1 MRMRR
6 TALAALG
13 WLLTGAVCVAT
24 LGGRPVIAAEPP
36 QELRIV
42 FIAYEN
48 PTQLVEDVRPV
59 VAYLSKRLGIPV
71 KHFVATDYA
80 GVIEAMRARRAD
92 MGFMGPLQYVLA
104 HQQAGAYPIL
114 GEIYNG
120 KPTYVSR
127 IYVRKGSGI
136 RSLADLRGKT
146 IAFTDPVSSSGYMY
160 PLDLFKHAGLIQ
172 NADSAARFFRRTYFA
187 GGDEQALRAVLN
199 GFADAAGIG
208 QYALTLLPQPD
219 REKLTTIAQT
229 PPMPSHCVVVRKE
242 LNPQTV
248 AKLQAA
254 LFALNQG
261 PNRKLLSKLYNVD
274 GYVKV
279 SHATYADVERVAREY
294 GFAK

>member
-1 MRMRR
+1 MGRKHAPS
-6 TALAALG
+6 ALILASAA
-13 WLLTGAVCVAT
+13 AIAA
-24 LGGRPVIAAEPP
+24 GGVRAGQAAEPTP
-36 QELRIV
+36 RELRIV

-48 PTQLVEDVRPV
+48 PAQLVEDVRPV
-59 VAYLSKRLGIPV
+59 VAYLTKQLGIPV

-114 GEIYNG
+114 GELYNG

-127 IYVRKGSGI
+127 IFVRKESGI
-136 RSLADLRGKT
+136 RTLADLRGKT

-160 PLDLFKHAGLIQ
+160 PLDLFKRAGLVQ
-172 NADSAARFFRRTYFA
+172 SADAANRFFRRIYFA

-208 QYALTLLPQPD
+208 QFAITLLPQAE

-229 PPMPSHCVVVRKE
+229 APMPSHCVVVRKE
-242 LNPQTV
+242 LNPQLV

-254 LFALNQG
+254 LFALNKG
-261 PNRKLLSKLYNVD
+261 PNRKLLAKLYGVD

-279 SHATYADVERVAREY
+279 THATYADVERVAREY
-294 GFAK
+294 GFAR

>member
-1 MRMRR
+1 MSRLRAKV
-6 TALAALG
+6 ALALI
-13 WLLTGAVCVAT
+13 GAGT
-24 LGGRPVIAAEPP
+24 LMIAAPGLKRAIAAEPP
-36 QELRIV
+36 PRELRVV

-59 VAYLSKRLGIPV
+59 VAYLTKQLGIPV

-80 GVIEAMRARRAD
+80 GVVEALRARRAD
-92 MGFMGPLQYVLA
+92 MGFMGPLQYVMA

-114 GEIYNG
+114 GELYNG
-120 KPTYVSR
+120 KPSYVSR
-127 IYVRKGSGI
+127 IYVRKASGI
-136 RSLADLRGKT
+136 QTLADLRGKT
-146 IAFTDPVSSSGYMY
+146 IAFTDPLSSSGYMY
-160 PLDLFKHAGLIQ
+160 PLDLFKRAGLVQ
-172 NADSAARFFRRTYFA
+172 NADSSNRFFRRVYFA

-208 QYALTLLPQPD
+208 QYAITLLPQPE

-229 PPMPSHCVVVRKE
+229 PPMPSHCVVVRKD

-248 AKLQAA
+248 ARLQAA
-254 LFALNQG
+254 LFALNKG
-261 PNRKLLSKLYNVD
+261 PNRKLLAKLYNVD

-279 SHATYADVERVAREY
+279 THATYADVERVAREY

>member
-1 MRMRR
+1 MLVL
-6 TALAALG
+6 AAALG
-13 WLLTGAVCVAT
+13 IAGSLPA
-24 LGGRPVIAAEPP
+24 IAAEAPP
-36 QELRIV
+36 KELRIV

-48 PTQLVEDVRPV
+48 PTQLMEDTRPV
-59 VAYLSKRLGIPV
+59 TAYLSKQLGIPV
-71 KHFVATDYA
+71 RGFVATDYA
-80 GVIEAMRARRAD
+80 GVIEAMRSKRAD

-114 GEIYNG
+114 GELYNR

-136 RSLADLRGKT
+136 QSLADLRGKT
-146 IAFTDPVSSSGYMY
+146 IAFTDPISSSGYMY
-160 PLDLFKHAGLIQ
+160 PLDLFKRAGLIP
-172 NADSAARFFRRTYFA
+172 NAEGANRFFRRVYFA

-208 QYALTLLPQPD
+208 QYAITLLPQPE

-248 AKLQAA
+248 AKLQSA
-254 LFALNQG
+254 LLALDKG
-261 PNRKLLSKLYNVD
+261 PNRKLLAKLYNVD

-279 SHATYADVERVAREY
+279 THATYADVERVAREY
-294 GFAK
+294 GFAR